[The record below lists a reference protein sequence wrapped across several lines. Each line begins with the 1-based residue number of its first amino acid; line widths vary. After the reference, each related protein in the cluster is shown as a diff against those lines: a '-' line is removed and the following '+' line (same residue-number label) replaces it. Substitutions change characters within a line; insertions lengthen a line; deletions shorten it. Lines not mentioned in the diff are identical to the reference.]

1 MCACVCVLGWGGG
14 WVQRGTQHRLS
25 SEMVPKNPPL
35 PEAELEGA
43 LTPSTPQL
51 SLTVNP
57 QGPRIPGKD

>member
-1 MCACVCVLGWGGG
+1 
-14 WVQRGTQHRLS
+14 
-25 SEMVPKNPPL
+25 MVPKNPPL

>member
-1 MCACVCVLGWGGG
+1 MRVCVCWGGVEAG
-14 WVQRGTQHRLS
+14 YRVGTQHRLS
-25 SEMVPKNPPL
+25 SEMVPENPPL

-43 LTPSTPQL
+43 LTPSPPQL